1 MPDWVATLGSL
12 FGFLLVLL
20 ALGTPVAIAFLVVSV
35 GGLYVHLGGVAAL
48 SLIGGSAFGSVG
60 QFALV
65 PVPLFILM
73 GEILSRTGLAA
84 QTVDA
89 ADKWIGRVPGR
100 LSLTAV
106 GAGAIFGTVSGSSM
120 ASVAML
126 GSTVLPEMERQ
137 RYRPQMSVAAILG
150 AGGLAV
156 LIPPSALGVLLGAL
170 AKVSIGALLIACV
183 VPGLLLALLYAVY
196 FLGRGWLQPR
206 LAPPWSGAVA
216 GLRERLGT
224 LVHLL
229 PLGLLM
235 IVVTGFIFFGV
246 ATPSETAALGALA
259 AALLALVAGA
269 LSWRVLRES
278 LIATAAT
285 TGMILL
291 IIVGSTAYSQL
302 LAVTGAT
309 AGLTSMV
316 QQAALPP
323 LAVVLG
329 MQICLFVL
337 GCFLDAVSI
346 MLLTVPVFVPLVI
359 AYGLDPV
366 WFCVLILIQLELGG
380 ITPPFGVLLYVMK
393 GVRPELKMAEIWA
406 AAGPIVVLQLILC
419 VVVTLLPGLAT
430 WLPSLMAGP
439 K

>member
-1 MPDWVATLGSL
+1 MPEWAATLGAL
-12 FGFLLVLL
+12 FGCLFVLL

-35 GGLYVHLGGVAAL
+35 GGLYVHLGGVTAL
-48 SLIGGSAFGSVG
+48 SLIGGSAFGSLA

-73 GEILSRTGLAA
+73 GEILSRSGLAA

-126 GSTVLPEMERQ
+126 GSTLMPQMERQ
-137 RYRPQMSVAAILG
+137 RYKPSMSVAAILG

-170 AKVSIGALLIACV
+170 AKVSIGSLLIACV
-183 VPGLLLALLYAVY
+183 IPGLLLAILYGAY
-196 FLGRGWLQPR
+196 FLGRGWLQPSV
-206 LAPPWSGAVA
+206 APRWSGAVA
-216 GLRERLGT
+216 GLRDRLRT
-224 LVHLL
+224 LVHLV
-229 PLGLLM
+229 PLAILM
-235 IVVTGFIFFGV
+235 MVVTGFIFFGI
-246 ATPSETAALGALA
+246 ATPSETAALGVLA
-259 AALLALVAGA
+259 AALLALAA
-269 LSWRVLRES
+269 RSLSWRALRDS
-278 LIATAAT
+278 LTATAGT

-309 AGLTSMV
+309 AGLTQAV
-316 QQAALPP
+316 QSLDLPP
-323 LAVVLG
+323 LAVVFC
-329 MQICLFVL
+329 MQIALFVL
-337 GCFLDAVSI
+337 GCFLDAISI

-359 AYGLDPV
+359 AYGMDPV
-366 WFCVLILIQLELGG
+366 WFCVLVLIQLELGG

-393 GVRPELKMAEIWA
+393 GVRPELSMREIWA
-406 AAGPIVVLQLILC
+406 AAGPIVLLQFVLCAL
-419 VVVTLLPGLAT
+419 VTLFPALTL
-430 WLPSLMAGP
+430 WLPSLMTGP
-439 K
+439 R